1 MLVELTF
8 KRKVSAANSFVKKD
22 VLDQPYSAMDHALK
36 TDSVRAKSK
45 YHHGDLREAL
55 LHASYDLVAMHGAEN
70 FTLAEACRLAGVST
84 AAPYKHF
91 KDRDEVLGLIVTRGF
106 DLMSEQSMQAVETAG
121 VGTLAGIVAMG
132 QAYVQFA
139 VENENLFRLMFG
151 QHPVLK
157 TDEAVMGEGM
167 GCFSKVIEQVAI
179 YCERNGVAGNPDQ
192 IAVRLWT
199 FVHGAASLLIDGDY
213 AVVAPELDVDA
224 LIESTSPSLLG
235 HS

>member
-1 MLVELTF
+1 MEHL
-8 KRKVSAANSFVKKD
+8 SN
-22 VLDQPYSAMDHALK
+22 
-36 TDSVRAKSK
+36 TDYVRTKSK

-55 LHASYDLVAMHGAEN
+55 LHASYDLVEMHGAEN

-106 DLMSEQSMQAVETAG
+106 NRMSDQSMTAVEAAG

-132 QAYVQFA
+132 QAYVRFA
-139 VENENLFRLMFG
+139 VENENVFRLMFG
-151 QHPVLK
+151 QHPVIK
-157 TDEAVMGEGM
+157 TNEVVVGEGM

-179 YCERNGVAGNPDQ
+179 YCERNGVSGNPDE

-213 AVVAPELDVDA
+213 AVVAPGLDVDA
-224 LIESTSPSLLG
+224 LIERTSPSLLG
-235 HS
+235 GT

>member
-1 MLVELTF
+1 ME
-8 KRKVSAANSFVKKD
+8 
-22 VLDQPYSAMDHALK
+22 HAVRH
-36 TDSVRAKSK
+36 DPVRAKSK

-55 LHASYDLVAMHGAEN
+55 LQASYDLVTMHGAEN

-106 DLMSEQSMQAVETAG
+106 ELLSDQSMQAVEDAG

-132 QAYVQFA
+132 RAYVRFA
-139 VENENLFRLMFG
+139 VENEKLFRLMFG

-157 TDEAVMGEGM
+157 SDEVVMGQGM
-167 GCFSKVIEQVAI
+167 GCFSKVIEQVAV
-179 YCERNGVAGNPDQ
+179 YCTRNNIQGNPDE
-192 IAVRLWT
+192 IAIRLWT

-213 AVVAPELDVDA
+213 GVVAPGLDVDG
-224 LIESTSPSLLG
+224 LIEGATPSLLG
-235 HS
+235 AD